1 MKLDELVLFAP
12 GVEIFNLLTAMRV
25 QSRKIVLNLRQL
37 RDIFSDEGRSVMQK
51 FFDQQQEVQD
61 LVIRSFEQNFAFFS
75 DSLKDKKLQSLAV
88 VVVVINRYD
97 DEDPNPPEDKHNNL
111 AKLIDSQR
119 AHFIGNSNRSDIE
132 ADLENNIPM
141 SELNETERRIFSW
154 NNSDDKRNST
164 KSFSQNID
172 H

>member
-1 MKLDELVLFAP
+1 MKQESLKRESHSAIDLSKKKLEIIDATVQVVQPTTSEIVETSNDERIAMKLDELVLFAP

-97 DEDPNPPEDKHNNL
+97 DEDP
-111 AKLIDSQR
+111 IRQR
-119 AHFIGNSNRSDIE
+119 
-132 ADLENNIPM
+132 
-141 SELNETERRIFSW
+141 
-154 NNSDDKRNST
+154 T
-164 KSFSQNID
+164 KTTISQN
-172 H
+172 